1 MNTPPFY
8 KLSAAPAGA
17 AAVLPQPRHAPP
29 FYKLPTPPGAPT
41 APSPGLA
48 ATGKG
53 AQPVPWPNPAEYPV
67 AKAEL
72 LVGTGPAM
80 SSRSHPQTQSQMQ
93 PWPRPSAEDLVHVL
107 SKPGLT
113 APPNLLA
120 QWTNGGTHLT
130 RFNYNAQPG
139 GPGSSFVG
147 GGSAAAGGVA
157 LVGSALSP
165 GQGDSSSA
173 AGPGEELAAM
183 QAQGVGVEPIPVA
196 AEKGGEKESGGEG
209 GAGDEGTILID
220 LYDYGSKAKI
230 GISKNKRPEQQDAFF
245 IFQDGE
251 EHYFGVID
259 GHGPEGGWVADVL
272 QNKLP
277 EFLRASGDMREAFA
291 KTEDF
296 LGQDPRSYCSGA
308 AIAVCHVNAKEIE
321 CWHLGD
327 CRILYGDVCLTA
339 DHSVKNLTFQERMT
353 LSRTTGA
360 RFLANNTRVTVV
372 GGPGSLELV
381 RCFGDRWGKECN
393 LFSAVPAF
401 CRVERRVGPAGAVA
415 DPTTDP
421 PKNQREPD
429 ILLAS
434 DGVWGVLSNE
444 EALREADA
452 CAREAKMA
460 CGKAG
465 SAAGSLNKG
474 AAAVSGPN
482 PVERIMRRAIETGS
496 TDNITCI
503 NIFTRKLRPKKQPVA
518 AVPKDHHL
526 QGAKVSG
533 KAWSP
538 SVQGAGKQRVGGAV
552 GGRSKKY

>member
-1 MNTPPFY
+1 LHTYSQHYQPP
-8 KLSAAPAGA
+8 
-17 AAVLPQPRHAPP
+17 Q
-29 FYKLPTPPGAPT
+29 
-41 APSPGLA
+41 
-48 ATGKG
+48 
-53 AQPVPWPNPAEYPV
+53 
-67 AKAEL
+67 
-72 LVGTGPAM
+72 
-80 SSRSHPQTQSQMQ
+80 
-93 PWPRPSAEDLVHVL
+93 
-107 SKPGLT
+107 
-113 APPNLLA
+113 
-120 QWTNGGTHLT
+120 
-130 RFNYNAQPG
+130 
-139 GPGSSFVG
+139 
-147 GGSAAAGGVA
+147 
-157 LVGSALSP
+157 
-165 GQGDSSSA
+165 
-173 AGPGEELAAM
+173 
-183 QAQGVGVEPIPVA
+183 
-196 AEKGGEKESGGEG
+196 
-209 GAGDEGTILID
+209 
-220 LYDYGSKAKI
+220 
-230 GISKNKRPEQQDAFF
+230 
-245 IFQDGE
+245 
-251 EHYFGVID
+251 
-259 GHGPEGGWVADVL
+259 
-272 QNKLP
+272 
-277 EFLRASGDMREAFA
+277 
-291 KTEDF
+291 
-296 LGQDPRSYCSGA
+296 
-308 AIAVCHVNAKEIE
+308 EIE